1 MRKKAQP
8 ANPAGDGPFRSVCV
22 RSEWLTYRL
31 ESAWSGSLAAPTPR
45 TPGCCGHSRSALHFA
60 ASSTVQ
66 HLRFKAVCWRRVR
79 GRTRLAAL
87 VSGSSFV
94 LNPILSLRKPD
105 AQSEIAPQR
114 LHPAWHSRWL
124 HSSCASTSFPP
135 RPAVFAALRGIVA
148 VSLGHTPASV
158 AILRS
163 LACASP
169 PVAIARAQHPA
180 WNKFKARCCRI

>member
-1 MRKKAQP
+1 M
-8 ANPAGDGPFRSVCV
+8 
-22 RSEWLTYRL
+22 
-31 ESAWSGSLAAPTPR
+31 
-45 TPGCCGHSRSALHFA
+45 
-60 ASSTVQ
+60 
-66 HLRFKAVCWRRVR
+66 R

-94 LNPILSLRKPD
+94 LNPILTLRKPD

-114 LHPAWHSRWL
+114 LHPAWHSRCL

-135 RPAVFAALRGIVA
+135 RPAVFALLRGIGA

-169 PVAIARAQHPA
+169 PIAIARAKNPA
-180 WNKFKARCCRI
+180 SKRVQGTIFSHKNRGRPKCAHETESAFRFIGHTLAILPHIGGHCPAYSAILKAFFSDSLRRAVGGAVG